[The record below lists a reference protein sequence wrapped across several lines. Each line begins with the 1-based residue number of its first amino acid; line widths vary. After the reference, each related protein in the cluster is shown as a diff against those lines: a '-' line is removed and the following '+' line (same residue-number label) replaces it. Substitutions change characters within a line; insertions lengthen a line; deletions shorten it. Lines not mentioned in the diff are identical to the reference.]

1 MMPGNEMTQREGL
14 RMTTS
19 QSGTNLD
26 PMGLNNYKAQMLSK
40 VQTPNGKI
48 QGTRNDEGGK

>member
-1 MMPGNEMTQREGL
+1 MTQREGL